1 MNVIRLS
8 MSNETKINVVRFK
21 TNPTNFYLPF
31 IELALSTFVDYKSFL
46 MTFTRLQRPHADDFR
61 FLELSYHT
69 GRTPD
74 GSVLQTLGMI
84 Y

>member
-1 MNVIRLS
+1 
-8 MSNETKINVVRFK
+8 MSNETKINVVQFK
-21 TNPTNFYLPF
+21 TNPTNF
-31 IELALSTFVDYKSFL
+31 LSTFYRIGTEYFRGLQIFL